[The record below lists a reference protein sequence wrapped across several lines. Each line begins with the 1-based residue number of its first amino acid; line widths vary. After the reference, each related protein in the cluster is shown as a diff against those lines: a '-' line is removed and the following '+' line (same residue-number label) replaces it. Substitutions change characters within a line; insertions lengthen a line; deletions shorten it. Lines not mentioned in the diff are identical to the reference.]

1 MSDNVDRLV
10 RPMIRELE
18 PYVPIEPP
26 EVLAKRE
33 GIAPQDVIKMDAN
46 ENPYGPSEKVAEALG
61 AFSGYNTYPD
71 PFQRDVRAALAAY
84 TGVPVEFVIAGSGAD
99 ELIELIVKLTMDP
112 GDQALDLTPTF
123 GMYAVTMKM
132 AGVEVVEVP
141 RNDEFGADIE
151 AIRAAINPRTKLL
164 FLCNPNNP
172 TGTLTPEADVRE
184 LLSLGPVVVVDET
197 YHEFSGFTVAH
208 LVDEYDNLVVLR
220 SLSKWAGLAGVRL
233 GYGIMTPKLVD
244 YIMGIKQPYNISVPA
259 QTALF
264 ATLQDTDLLLQR
276 VRSLVE
282 ERERMR
288 GMLGDSLG
296 VTCLPSKGNF
306 LLCRFPDGQ
315 APGLQAKLAKK
326 GIFVRRFSDSRLGDY
341 LRISSGRPHETD
353 ALVNALK
360 ELVRV

>member
-1 MSDNVDRLV
+1 
-10 RPMIRELE
+10 MIRELE

-33 GIAPQDVIKMDAN
+33 GIPLDQIIKMDAN
-46 ENPYGPSEKVAEALG
+46 ENPYGPSPKVAEALG
-61 AFSGYNTYPD
+61 LSSGYNIYPD
-71 PFQRDVRAALAAY
+71 PFQRDVRDALAAY
-84 TGVPVEFVIAGSGAD
+84 AGVDAECVVAGSGAD
-99 ELIELIVKLTMDP
+99 ELIELVVRLTMDP
-112 GDQALDLTPTF
+112 GNEAIDLTPTF

-141 RNDEFGADIE
+141 RNEAFGVDME
-151 AIRAAINPRTKLL
+151 AVRAAVNPRTKLL

-172 TGTLTPEADVRE
+172 TGTLTPESTVRE

-197 YHEFSGFTVAH
+197 YHEFCGFTVAH
-208 LVDEYDNLVVLR
+208 LVPEYDNLVVLR

-233 GYGIMTPKLVD
+233 GYGIMTPKLVT

-288 GMLGDSLG
+288 GCTATHPRAISCCASSLKDRHR
-296 VTCLPSKGNF
+296 S
-306 LLCRFPDGQ
+306 CRRSWPRRASLFVGLAMTDLETVCASAQ
-315 APGLQAKLAKK
+315 AGLQT
-326 GIFVRRFSDSRLGDY
+326 RTRL
-341 LRISSGRPHETD
+341 LMR
-353 ALVNALK
+353 
-360 ELVRV
+360 

>member
-1 MSDNVDRLV
+1 MSDNIDRLV

-33 GIAPQDVIKMDAN
+33 GIPLDQIIKMDAN
-46 ENPYGPSEKVAEALG
+46 ENPYGPSPKVAEALG
-61 AFSGYNTYPD
+61 LSSGYNIYPD
-71 PFQRDVRAALAAY
+71 PFQRDVRDALAAY
-84 TGVPVEFVIAGSGAD
+84 AGVDAECVVAGSGAD
-99 ELIELIVKLTMDP
+99 ELIELVVRLTMDP
-112 GDQALDLTPTF
+112 GNEAIDLTPTF

-141 RNDEFGADIE
+141 RNEAFGVDME
-151 AIRAAINPRTKLL
+151 AVRAAVNPRTKLL

-172 TGTLTPEADVRE
+172 TGTLTPESTVRE

-197 YHEFSGFTVAH
+197 YHEFCGFTVAH
-208 LVDEYDNLVVLR
+208 LVPEYDNLVVLR

-233 GYGIMTPKLVD
+233 GYGIMTPKLVT

-288 GMLGDSLG
+288 GLLEDSLG
-296 VTCLPSKGNF
+296 VHCYPSKGNF
-306 LLCRFPDGQ
+306 LLCKFPKGQ
-315 APGLQAKLAKK
+315 APELQAKLAKK
-326 GIFVRRFSDSRLGDY
+326 GIFVRRFGDDRLGDC
-341 LRISSGRPHETD
+341 LRISSGRPADTD
-353 ALVNALK
+353 ALINALK
-360 ELVRV
+360 ELQG